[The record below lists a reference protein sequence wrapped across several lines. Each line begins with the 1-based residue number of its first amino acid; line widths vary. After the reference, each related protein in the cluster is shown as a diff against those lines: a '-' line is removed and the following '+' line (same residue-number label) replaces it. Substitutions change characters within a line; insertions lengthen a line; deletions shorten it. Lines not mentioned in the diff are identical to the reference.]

1 MSKQSQAQ
9 YLEESFRG
17 IRDESRL
24 HANTAL
30 RIGTA
35 LLDLLRFAQ
44 LGEFDE
50 ITFNKVLN
58 HPTFLQGLTTLGSII
73 FGEYAEGLR
82 AVSSP
87 RRVLLS

>member
-17 IRDESRL
+17 IRDEYRL

-58 HPTFLQGLTTLGSII
+58 HPTFLKGLTTLGSIS
-73 FGEYAEGLR
+73 L
-82 AVSSP
+82 
-87 RRVLLS
+87 